1 MAEWPI
7 APHLKCGIL
16 ARGSGVRI
24 PLSPPD
30 AVWTFQRLKIMKN
43 LIISEIIE
51 QKIYLIRGQKVMLDR
66 DLASLYQ
73 VDTRSLN
80 QAVKR
85 NLERFPRE
93 FMFQLNNDENKSLIS
108 QSVISN
114 TKRGG
119 TRHLP
124 YAFTEHGILMLS
136 SVLNSKRA
144 IQVNIEIMKTFIKMR
159 KMLAMHKD
167 ILRKVEEMEKRY
179 DKQFRIVFQIIRGIN
194 QEGKNKRQIG
204 FHP

>member
-1 MAEWPI
+1 MA
-7 APHLKCGIL
+7 K
-16 ARGSGVRI
+16 
-24 PLSPPD
+24 D
-30 AVWTFQRLKIMKN
+30 
-43 LIISEIIE
+43 LIIQELIE
-51 QKIYLIRGQKVMLDR
+51 QKIYLIRGQRVMLDR
-66 DLASLYQ
+66 DLALLYQ

-85 NLERFPRE
+85 NLERFPQE
-93 FMFQLNNDENKSLIS
+93 FMLQLTNDENKSLIS
-108 QSVISN
+108 QNVISN
-114 TKRGG
+114 IKRGG

-124 YAFTEHGILMLS
+124 YVFTEHGILMLS

-159 KMLAMHKD
+159 EMLAMHKD

-194 QEGKNKRQIG
+194 EEEKNKKQIG
-204 FHP
+204 FKLNK